1 MGKAPPLVRRGF
13 RLAGRRQS
21 AGSACLCPNTLL
33 GHACPDRRKILI
45 VDDDANNRAI
55 LRHFLTHPR
64 RSHDEE
70 NAPLALEMNHVE
82 PHYTDETKSEEAKTQ

>member
-1 MGKAPPLVRRGF
+1 MGKALPLVRRGF

-21 AGSACLCPNTLL
+21 AGSACLFPNTFF
-33 GHACPDRRKILI
+33 GRAADRRKILI